1 MTLKQFSQAMKMVES
16 GADLSAFDDEIL
28 HGCGLPDFKPVVVP
42 LEVAAKLIGYQAR
55 KFNGQWDLEELNYMR
70 KISKKNFLI
79 V

>member
-1 MTLKQFSQAMKMVES
+1 MRMVES
-16 GADLSAFDDEIL
+16 GADLSAFDDVIL
-28 HGCGLPDFKPVVVP
+28 HGCGLPGFKPVAVT

-55 KFNGQWDLEELNYMR
+55 MWNGQWDLEELNSMR